1 MGMASYKNHF
11 NFNLIKTLQNIREKN
26 QQQIRMQIKIETNI
40 VLHEVFRFACK
51 DAKAIMGCICSGG
64 SSSIFFWLKLC
75 FVVISTHPIAIKM
88 V

>member
-1 MGMASYKNHF
+1 MRMASYKNHF
-11 NFNLIKTLQNIREKN
+11 NFNLIKTLQNIRKK

-64 SSSIFFWLKLC
+64 SGSIFFC
-75 FVVISTHPIAIKM
+75 
-88 V
+88 